1 MKKKLLLSTFFV
13 LLSFWAVS
21 QQGEIRG
28 TVKSAIDN
36 LPLPGATIQIKGTL
50 TGNTTDV
57 NGKYT
62 ISASPNQV
70 LVFSYVGMT
79 AQEVIVTTVSRTV
92 DVVLMESATIM
103 EEFIVTALG
112 IKREEKAL
120 GYAVQRVS
128 GETISTVKGLDLGTS
143 LTGKVSG
150 LLVRNSTEFTA
161 EPEIFI
167 RGEKPLLVIDG
178 VPYGNMSLRDLPSDD
193 IENISILK
201 GSTASALYGYRGA
214 SGAILVT
221 TKKGSVNRG
230 LLVTY
235 NSSSMF
241 TAGFLAIPE
250 LQTTYG
256 RIVNTATNTYARSGD
271 GSWGSPMDGREV
283 IQWDPISK
291 TMKAMPYLPIGK
303 DNFQNFLEQ
312 GYILNN
318 NINVVQQGELGSF
331 RASATS
337 VQNKGQYPNSMFN
350 KLTYSMGGEMKLDKF
365 TLSSGVSYNK
375 HTSPNKGFGGYTGYD
390 PMYNLLIWS
399 SPDYDIRDYK
409 DYWLVP
415 NESQNSS
422 YTSINN
428 NPYFD
433 RFERTHGI
441 NRDIFNVNLALG
453 YDINSWLKATIRSG
467 YDTYTDKQEIKVS
480 MGSFQGGGNSTVIPG
495 GTEIWGESLKG
506 SYNMGLSRGFS
517 FNNDFFLLGNKKLG
531 EFAFDGLIGGTVF
544 YRQDEGMEA
553 RTQGGL
559 TIPAFY
565 SLRSSTTP
573 ALVSSRLFRQQV
585 NSVFGRFAMSWRSL
599 VYVEGT
605 FRNDWSSTLSKATRS
620 YLYPSLSASFIAS
633 ELLPEMDWLSF
644 WKLRG
649 SWTSSKTPAGIY
661 SINSVY
667 SITTAAW
674 GTLSMASFPSTI
686 RGTDVLPES
695 SSTFEIGSVVNIFKN
710 RASLDVSYYA
720 KRMYDFLRS
729 TGISPSSGFSSNFIN
744 IDEEITRKGIEI
756 TANVTPIKSKD
767 WQWDLAVNW
776 STYARYYT
784 KLDSI

>member
-1 MKKKLLLSTFFV
+1 
-13 LLSFWAVS
+13 
-21 QQGEIRG
+21 
-28 TVKSAIDN
+28 AIDN

-50 TGNTTDV
+50 TGTTTDV

-433 RFERTHGI
+433 RFER
-441 NRDIFNVNLALG
+441 
-453 YDINSWLKATIRSG
+453 
-467 YDTYTDKQEIKVS
+467 
-480 MGSFQGGGNSTVIPG
+480 
-495 GTEIWGESLKG
+495 
-506 SYNMGLSRGFS
+506 
-517 FNNDFFLLGNKKLG
+517 
-531 EFAFDGLIGGTVF
+531 
-544 YRQDEGMEA
+544 
-553 RTQGGL
+553 
-559 TIPAFY
+559 
-565 SLRSSTTP
+565 
-573 ALVSSRLFRQQV
+573 
-585 NSVFGRFAMSWRSL
+585 
-599 VYVEGT
+599 
-605 FRNDWSSTLSKATRS
+605 
-620 YLYPSLSASFIAS
+620 
-633 ELLPEMDWLSF
+633 
-644 WKLRG
+644 
-649 SWTSSKTPAGIY
+649 
-661 SINSVY
+661 
-667 SITTAAW
+667 
-674 GTLSMASFPSTI
+674 
-686 RGTDVLPES
+686 
-695 SSTFEIGSVVNIFKN
+695 
-710 RASLDVSYYA
+710 
-720 KRMYDFLRS
+720 
-729 TGISPSSGFSSNFIN
+729 
-744 IDEEITRKGIEI
+744 
-756 TANVTPIKSKD
+756 
-767 WQWDLAVNW
+767 
-776 STYARYYT
+776 
-784 KLDSI
+784 